1 MAKKFKGGSSFK
13 VPKLDLK
20 DETKKGIIAVL
31 FFVFALILILSAFG
45 AAGQVGNLLYK
56 YLGLLFGWGY
66 FLVPLSLILGGIAI
80 LKSLHEEL
88 YGAPFFGITLFL
100 LSFLGVLQMFL
111 GGNIEN
117 GRGGGYLGLAISYPF
132 LKFLGIYASYIILI
146 ALIFVS
152 LLITFN
158 ISLKK
163 LADFIFDRN
172 GKKNKN
178 KDDGS
183 VLKELPADSPFDSLL
198 KKIMPTPSFKVKNL
212 GVVEGDIKDKSESKE
227 KEKEKTQKKDDFL
240 LLQSKMV
247 MEDYKFPPVDLLEP
261 DTGEPTSGDI
271 KTNANII
278 KRTFQHFGIEVEMS
292 EVNIGPTVT
301 QYTFRPAQGIKLS
314 KITTLGNDLSL
325 ALAAHPIRL
334 EAPIPG
340 RSLVGIELPNKAMMK
355 VRLKNLIEQPD
366 FAQNH
371 KMLTIALGRD
381 VAGMPVFAGLEKMP
395 HLLVAGATGTG
406 KTICLNSIITSLLYR
421 QAPNFLKL
429 ILIDPK
435 RVEFPVYNGLPHL
448 LTPVI
453 VDQDKMVNALRWAVA
468 EMERRFDILSGQQT
482 RDIIAYNKKFIDGE
496 LEEPLPYI
504 VIVVDELAD
513 LMASHGRDVEAT
525 IVRLAQMSRAVGI
538 HLILATQRPSVEVIT
553 GLIKANITSRIAFQ
567 VASQID
573 SRTILDG
580 AGAEKLLGNGDM
592 LFLSGDVAK
601 PRRVQGTF
609 VSDKEVKKVVDFLS
623 KQNIAQFG
631 EDITQARSSSGQ
643 IANWNSNGDTI
654 GPDDD
659 LYNQAKELIIQ
670 SGKASASLLQRR
682 LRVGYARAARLLDM
696 LEENGIVSPGDGAKP
711 RDVLVGEARN
721 IPGTPKV
728 GDNDDVLGDY

>member
-1 MAKKFKGGSSFK
+1 S
-13 VPKLDLK
+13 L
-20 DETKKGIIAVL
+20 VL
-31 FFVFALILILSAFG
+31 A
-45 AAGQVGNLLYK
+45 
-56 YLGLLFGWGY
+56 
-66 FLVPLSLILGGIAI
+66 GIAI

-88 YGAPFFGITLFL
+88 YGTPFFGITLFL

-111 GGNIEN
+111 GGSIQD
-117 GRGGGYLGLAISYPF
+117 GRGGGYLGLAISFPF
-132 LKFLGIYASYIILI
+132 LKFLGVYASYLILI

-172 GKKNKN
+172 GKKDKN
-178 KDDGS
+178 EASGKNEQS
-183 VLKELPADSPFDSLL
+183 TSKEMPADSPFDSLL

-212 GVVEGDIKDKSESKE
+212 GVAEGESKE
-227 KEKEKTQKKDDFL
+227 KPENKERDKEKMQKKDDFL

-325 ALAAHPIRL
+325 ALAAHPIRI

-340 RSLVGIELPNKAMMK
+340 RSLVGIELPNKATMK

-366 FAQNH
+366 FAQDH

-381 VAGMPVFAGLEKMP
+381 VAGMPVYAGLEKMP

-421 QAPNFLKL
+421 QAPNFLKF
-429 ILIDPK
+429 ILLDPK

-453 VDQDKMVNALRWAVA
+453 VDQDKMVNALRWAVT

-482 RDIIAYNKKFIDGE
+482 RDIVAYNKKFIDGE

-504 VIVVDELAD
+504 
-513 LMASHGRDVEAT
+513 
-525 IVRLAQMSRAVGI
+525 
-538 HLILATQRPSVEVIT
+538 
-553 GLIKANITSRIAFQ
+553 
-567 VASQID
+567 
-573 SRTILDG
+573 
-580 AGAEKLLGNGDM
+580 
-592 LFLSGDVAK
+592 
-601 PRRVQGTF
+601 
-609 VSDKEVKKVVDFLS
+609 
-623 KQNIAQFG
+623 
-631 EDITQARSSSGQ
+631 
-643 IANWNSNGDTI
+643 
-654 GPDDD
+654 
-659 LYNQAKELIIQ
+659 
-670 SGKASASLLQRR
+670 
-682 LRVGYARAARLLDM
+682 
-696 LEENGIVSPGDGAKP
+696 
-711 RDVLVGEARN
+711 
-721 IPGTPKV
+721 
-728 GDNDDVLGDY
+728 

>member
-212 GVVEGDIKDKSESKE
+212 GVIENDNKEKPETKE
-227 KEKEKTQKKDDFL
+227 KEKEKAQKKDEFL

-247 MEDYKFPPVDLLEP
+247 MEDYKFPPIDLLEP

-371 KMLTIALGRD
+371 KMLTIALG
-381 VAGMPVFAGLEKMP
+381 E
-395 HLLVAGATGTG
+395 T
-406 KTICLNSIITSLLYR
+406 
-421 QAPNFLKL
+421 
-429 ILIDPK
+429 
-435 RVEFPVYNGLPHL
+435 
-448 LTPVI
+448 
-453 VDQDKMVNALRWAVA
+453 
-468 EMERRFDILSGQQT
+468 
-482 RDIIAYNKKFIDGE
+482 
-496 LEEPLPYI
+496 
-504 VIVVDELAD
+504 
-513 LMASHGRDVEAT
+513 
-525 IVRLAQMSRAVGI
+525 
-538 HLILATQRPSVEVIT
+538 
-553 GLIKANITSRIAFQ
+553 
-567 VASQID
+567 
-573 SRTILDG
+573 
-580 AGAEKLLGNGDM
+580 
-592 LFLSGDVAK
+592 
-601 PRRVQGTF
+601 
-609 VSDKEVKKVVDFLS
+609 
-623 KQNIAQFG
+623 
-631 EDITQARSSSGQ
+631 
-643 IANWNSNGDTI
+643 
-654 GPDDD
+654 
-659 LYNQAKELIIQ
+659 
-670 SGKASASLLQRR
+670 
-682 LRVGYARAARLLDM
+682 
-696 LEENGIVSPGDGAKP
+696 
-711 RDVLVGEARN
+711 
-721 IPGTPKV
+721 
-728 GDNDDVLGDY
+728 